1 MTDFIKDEGVP
12 FLAHLMRRL
21 SDDFVRG
28 CTEWYP
34 AAGLL
39 SPPRCAS
46 TLHAL
51 DRFGP
56 MGITDIAREISQ
68 SHPLVIRWVRQLMAL
83 GLVET
88 RASPVDKRR
97 TMVALTPAGE
107 AEMVRSRAAD
117 AALTLAYQRL
127 MAEADAPVFEAL
139 WRMERACRER
149 PFEDR
154 LHEAM
159 SDLAAMDGSHD

>member
-1 MTDFIKDEGVP
+1 MTDFIKGEGVP

-21 SDDFVRG
+21 SDDFVRA
-28 CTEWYP
+28 CAEWYP
-34 AAGLL
+34 AAGLM

-51 DRFGP
+51 ARFGP
-56 MGITDIAREISQ
+56 LGITDIAREISQ

-88 RASPVDKRR
+88 RASPADKRW
-97 TMVALTPAGE
+97 TIVALTPAGE

-117 AALTLAYQRL
+117 AAIALAYRRL
-127 MAEADAPVFEAL
+127 MADADAPVFEAL
-139 WRMERACRER
+139 WRMEQACRER

-159 SDLAAMDGSHD
+159 SDLATLERPRD

>member
-1 MTDFIKDEGVP
+1 MTDFIEGEGLS

-21 SDDFVRG
+21 SDEFVRG

-34 AAGLL
+34 TAGLV

-51 DRFGP
+51 HRFGP
-56 MGITDIAREISQ
+56 LSITDIAREISQ
-68 SHPLVIRWVRQLMAL
+68 SHPMVIRWVRQLTAL

-88 RASPVDKRR
+88 QVGPTDKRR
-97 TMVALTPAGE
+97 TMVTLTPAGKG
-107 AEMVRSRAAD
+107 EMVRSHKAD
-117 AALTLAYQRL
+117 AVIALAYQRL
-127 MAEADAPVFEAL
+127 MADADAPVFEAL
-139 WRMERACRER
+139 WRMERACRDR

-159 SDLAAMDGSHD
+159 HDLAKPDDPQK